1 MANEKGIRGDRL
13 IGLDLF
19 RIALAVLILLF
30 HSRAKSHFSC
40 YYYVLDDFISM
51 GAIAMT
57 AFFMLSGYSL
67 YLVYGKEDFLSIEK
81 VKTFYIK
88 RFINIAPL
96 YFFVTLVYLVFF
108 SKETPLQLLFVL
120 PVEVLTIQAE
130 LNLTH
135 VFHNGG
141 TWFIS
146 CLTICYFIYP
156 FIQWVTNQIS
166 DKGRVKTIIF
176 LSFIILL
183 SPFVGK
189 MFDVDTYPNPFIRL
203 LEFCIGILLSQ
214 LNTLDSGKNKI
225 LDLFRTELMLAL
237 SIIALVAGI
246 TLVIRMGFPKSY
258 QAYNIIALPC
268 FIVMM
273 LSLSY
278 QKFEIKHTKTIL
290 YMSKVSYAFFMTQ
303 IFLWPLCQWLI
314 TKLGHDTNM
323 IRIALSFVTCS
334 IISIL
339 MYEIVDKPVGK
350 YLRNRLM
357 NNI

>member
-1 MANEKGIRGDRL
+1 
-13 IGLDLF
+13 
-19 RIALAVLILLF
+19 
-30 HSRAKSHFSC
+30 
-40 YYYVLDDFISM
+40 
-51 GAIAMT
+51 MT

-67 YLVYGKEDFLSIEK
+67 YLVYGKEDFQSIDK
-81 VKTFYIK
+81 VKTFYRK

-96 YFFVTLVYLVFF
+96 YFFVTLVYLVLF
-108 SKETPLQLLFVL
+108 SEESPLQLLFVL
-120 PVEVLTIQAE
+120 PVEFLSIQAE

-146 CLTICYFIYP
+146 CLAICYFLYP
-156 FIQWVTNQIS
+156 YMQWLTNHIS
-166 DKGRVKTIIF
+166 NKGRVKAIIF

-189 MFDVDTYPNPFIRL
+189 MFDVETYPNPFIRL

-214 LNTLDSGKNKI
+214 LNTLDSGQSRI
-225 LDLFRTELMLAL
+225 LDWLRSKWMLAL

-278 QKFEIKHTKTIL
+278 HKFEIKHTKTIL

-314 TKLGHDTNM
+314 VQLGYDTNI
-323 IRIALSFVTCS
+323 IRIALSFTTCS

-339 MYEIVDKPVGK
+339 MYEFVDKPVGK
-350 YLRNRLM
+350 YLRNRLIS
-357 NNI
+357 NI